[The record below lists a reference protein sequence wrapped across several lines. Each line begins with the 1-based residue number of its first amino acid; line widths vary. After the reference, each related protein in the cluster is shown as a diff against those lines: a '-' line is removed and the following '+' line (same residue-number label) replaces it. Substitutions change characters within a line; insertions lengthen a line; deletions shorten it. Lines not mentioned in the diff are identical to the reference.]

1 MTADFSTHENLKKK
15 WMITGILATLVIVL
29 VLALSYFK
37 SHQRVNEQQGQ
48 DIKSSS
54 DFVGVE
60 KCKDCHRNEYEKWQ
74 DSYHDKA
81 MDIADN
87 KSVLGDFNN
96 TVFSHNN
103 VTTRFFKKK
112 ELFFVN
118 TIGPDGGYKDF
129 QITHTFGFYPLQ
141 QYLVPLEGGRLQ
153 CLTIAWDD
161 VQKKWY
167 ALPNHTDDHT
177 DWLHWTGQGQNW
189 NGMCAECHVTNFK
202 KGYDHET
209 NSFETTWS
217 QIDVA
222 CEACHGPG
230 SKHVAWAETP
240 EMGRPGTDNYNLIVK
255 TRDISSEELI
265 KICARCHSRRASLN
279 DFSHDHEDIMDY
291 MIPSLLNRDLYYSD
305 GQILDEVYVHGSF
318 VQSKMFL
325 RGVKCS
331 DCHDV
336 HSQELKQKGNRLCL
350 SCHRADTYDTA
361 SHHFHKKIHE
371 GKESLG
377 NDCIKCHMP
386 ESVYMGID
394 KRADHSI
401 RIPRP
406 DLSVAYQTPNACNAA
421 GCHNDKSLEWTN
433 QSMVKWYGIKKKPHF
448 GESFAKARLG
458 DPDAHKELIILAKD
472 TLSTGIVR
480 ATALSLLSSYPTKK
494 SFTTLETALSDAD
507 PLVRQTAIST
517 INLLQFD
524 KDATL
529 IFPLLY
535 DPVKAVRIQAALS
548 VASIKN
554 LKLTNDQKKVLDS
567 GIKEYI
573 STMEYSSDFP
583 SGRYNLALMYHSL
596 GKTDK
601 AIKNYELSI
610 QIDPLFF
617 PAKNNLAML
626 YNAKGDNEKAVQLF
640 VQILENRPEMYDI
653 AYSLGLLLV
662 EQKKYNEAVLYL
674 QRAAGGLPGRARI
687 QYNLGLLLQYLKKDK
702 EAEQLLLKAVSLD
715 PGSFDFLFA
724 LADHY
729 IKRDRFD
736 NAAMVAN
743 KMIELFPDNKT
754 GYDIL
759 KYAAAMKQENN
770 RSED

>member
-1 MTADFSTHENLKKK
+1 MTADFSTNETLKKK
-15 WMITGILATLVIVL
+15 WMVAGICATLVIVL
-29 VLALSYFK
+29 ILALPYFK
-37 SHQRVNEQQGQ
+37 SRQRIQEQPDQNT
-48 DIKSSS
+48 KRSS
-54 DFVGVE
+54 DFVGRE

-74 DSYHDKA
+74 GSHHDKA
-81 MDIADN
+81 MDVATE
-87 KSVLGDFNN
+87 KTVLGNFKNA
-96 TVFSHNN
+96 TLIHNN
-103 VTTRFFKKK
+103 ITTRFFKK
-112 ELFFVN
+112 EDRFFVN
-118 TIGPDGGYKDF
+118 TIGADGDYQDF

-141 QYLVPLEGGRLQ
+141 QYLVPFEGGRLQ

-161 VQKKWY
+161 VKKNWY

-202 KGYDHET
+202 KGYDHKT

-217 QIDVA
+217 EIDVA

-230 SKHVAWAETP
+230 SEHVTWAETP
-240 EMGRPGTDNYNLIVK
+240 EMGRRSTDNYNLFVK
-255 TRDISSEELI
+255 IRDISSKELI

-279 DFSHDHEDIMDY
+279 DFSHDLDSIMDY
-291 MIPSLLNRDLYYSD
+291 MIPSLLNQALYYSD
-305 GQILDEVYVHGSF
+305 GQILDEVYVYGSF
-318 VQSKMFL
+318 MQSKMFL
-325 RGVKCS
+325 RDVKCS
-331 DCHDV
+331 DCHDI
-336 HSQELKQKGNRLCL
+336 HSQKLKIQGNALCL

-361 SHHFHKKIHE
+361 SHHFHKKIYE
-371 GKESLG
+371 GKESKG
-377 NDCIKCHMP
+377 DDCIQCHMP

-406 DLSVAYQTPNACNAA
+406 DLSAAYQTPNACNAA
-421 GCHNDKSLEWTN
+421 GCHHDKSLEWTN
-433 QSMVKWYGIKKKPHF
+433 ENMTKWYGQKRKPHF
-448 GESFAKARLG
+448 GEIFAKGRMG
-458 DPDAHKELIILAKD
+458 NPDVHEDLIMLSKD
-472 TLSTGIVR
+472 TLSPGIVR
-480 ATALSLLSSYPTKK
+480 ATALSLLSLYPTKK
-494 SFTTLETALSDAD
+494 SFTSLETALSDAD
-507 PLVRQTAIST
+507 ALVRHTAIST

-548 VASIKN
+548 VATIKN
-554 LKLTNDQKKVLDS
+554 LNLTNDQKSVLDS

-583 SGRYNLALMYHSL
+583 SGRYNLALMYDSL
-596 GKTDK
+596 GQADK
-601 AIKNYELSI
+601 AIENYEQSI
-610 QIDPLFF
+610 QIDNLFF

-626 YNAKGDNEKAVQLF
+626 YNEIGENKKAVDLF
-640 VQILENRPEMYDI
+640 VQLLDKNPQMYNI

-662 EQKKYNEAVLYL
+662 EEKRYNEAVVYL
-674 QRAAGGLPGRARI
+674 QKAAGGLPNRARI
-687 QYNLGLLLQYLKKDK
+687 QYNLGLLLQYLKKNQA
-702 EAEQLLLKAVSLD
+702 AETMLLKAVSLD

-729 IKRDRFD
+729 IKRNQPN
-736 NAAMVAN
+736 NAILVAN
-743 KMIELFPDNKT
+743 KMIKLFPDNKT

-759 KYAAAMKQENN
+759 RYAAVMKQKINKIK
-770 RSED
+770 D